1 MKTRFLLASKR
12 VHREGH
18 FKGINTGTVS
28 MLIKTLYYLPLACL
42 ILSLMVGCTASS
54 SAPPA
59 ADGGELSTYQL
70 EINLLGTKN
79 KFLVDSQGKLK
90 TKVETSSADGRI
102 SLSLNEGTLILD
114 KDERPLQV
122 IDVMVD
128 SSPPPPPEDAY
139 IVGVVYDFS
148 PEGANFNPQIKLI
161 LSYDLGGLPEGV
173 LEKNVYIACYQD
185 SEWKMLAYKKIDIEG
200 HSVTTQIDHLA
211 RVAVLAPK
219 EHPTSD
225 VSSGP
230 ADRVEV
236 VYFHRTQRC
245 STCRY
250 AEDGIRYTI
259 ETYFADELASGKL
272 TFEVVNVQDEE
283 NAAIVKKYGASY
295 LTLFINTIRN
305 GTEHIEEV
313 DEIWYYIGDNEAFI
327 KTVKSK
333 IEKSLSEV
341 T

>member
-1 MKTRFLLASKR
+1 VKTRFLLAGKR

-28 MLIKTLYYLPLACL
+28 MVIKTLYYLPLACL

-79 KFLVDSQGKLK
+79 KFLVDSHGKLK

-128 SSPPPPPEDAY
+128 SSPPPPPADAH
-139 IVGVVYDFS
+139 ILGPVYKLE

-173 LEKNVYIACYQD
+173 LEKNLYIACYQD

-211 RVAVLAPK
+211 RVAIIAPG
-219 EHPTSD
+219 ESPTSGT
-225 VSSGP
+225 SPSLT
-230 ADRVEV
+230 DRVEV

-250 AEDGIRYTI
+250 GEAGIRYTV
-259 ETYFADELASGKL
+259 ETYFKDELASGRV
-272 TFEVVNVQDEE
+272 TFQVINVEDEE
-283 NAAIVKKYGASY
+283 NAAIVNKYGASY
-295 LTLFINTIRN
+295 LTLLINTIRN
-305 GTEHIEEV
+305 GTEHIEEI

-333 IEKSLSEV
+333 IEISLGEV
-341 T
+341 K